1 MFWTI
6 KKPIK
11 NKYNKIS
18 NNKMRIKIEFRGK
31 ASINNKLILKNEI
44 IRLSYSVNSVK
55 KKN

>member
-1 MFWTI
+1 
-6 KKPIK
+6 
-11 NKYNKIS
+11 
-18 NNKMRIKIEFRGK
+18 MRIKIEFRGK